1 MQGQHRYSIYVDHK
15 VENWL
20 IISGVGEIK
29 ASTATEYLSEV
40 SDVKSWT
47 VWVNIGIAGSSV
59 GNYGDLFL
67 IDKIIQDSS
76 KKCFYL
82 GAVVKTKI
90 QKSVLVT
97 VDKPLLN
104 YSKFALVDMEAAAF
118 AMVALKK
125 SCRELVL
132 VMKVVSDGPNHP
144 INDITA
150 RSASELILLN
160 LNDIFEY
167 VEKLTI
173 LAQTEK
179 DRFDVPSVYFD
190 ILKRWHFSVSQLHE
204 LKKLILRWE
213 VATPS
218 TNVMHKIQNF
228 SSSREVILYLKD
240 TLTNYEIDWTQV

>member
-90 QKSVLVT
+90 QKSVLVSHQ
-97 VDKPLLN
+97 VNFKAKLKMPRKCKN
-104 YSKFALVDMEAAAF
+104 AA
-118 AMVALKK
+118 
-125 SCRELVL
+125 
-132 VMKVVSDGPNHP
+132 N
-144 INDITA
+144 
-150 RSASELILLN
+150 
-160 LNDIFEY
+160 
-167 VEKLTI
+167 
-173 LAQTEK
+173 
-179 DRFDVPSVYFD
+179 
-190 ILKRWHFSVSQLHE
+190 ILK
-204 LKKLILRWE
+204 I
-213 VATPS
+213 
-218 TNVMHKIQNF
+218 
-228 SSSREVILYLKD
+228 
-240 TLTNYEIDWTQV
+240 